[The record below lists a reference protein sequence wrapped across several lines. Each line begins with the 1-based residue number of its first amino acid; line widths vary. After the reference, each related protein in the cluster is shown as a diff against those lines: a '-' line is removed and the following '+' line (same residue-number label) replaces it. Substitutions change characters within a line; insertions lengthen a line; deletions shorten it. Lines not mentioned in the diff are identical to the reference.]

1 MGIFKKLTCKHT
13 RALYYEERIEN
24 VLVMD
29 NDNYETKIVRTIVC
43 PDCGIKFDAIKAD
56 RLGLKT
62 IMSTRRNE
70 ENKNVKCSISHI
82 KKEK

>member
-43 PDCGIKFDAIKAD
+43 PDCGIKFKAE
-56 RLGLKT
+56 RLGLKK